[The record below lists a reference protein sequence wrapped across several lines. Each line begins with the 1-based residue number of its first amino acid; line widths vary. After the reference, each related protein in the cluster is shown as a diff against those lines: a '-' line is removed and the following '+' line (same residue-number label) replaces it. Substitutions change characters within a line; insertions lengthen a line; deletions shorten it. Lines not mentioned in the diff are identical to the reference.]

1 MTPAEE
7 AAWAVGQQP
16 EVWSSAQIAAR
27 LAFLRSTQVPQVL
40 DALVRKATRPGDA
53 DVAAARLVL
62 EYAGV
67 IGPHARRSAAVDA
80 RASFLVSI
88 DGEELELQLPT

>member
-1 MTPAEE
+1 MSPAEE
-7 AAWAVGQQP
+7 AAWAIEQQP
-16 EVWSSAQIAAR
+16 EVWTSTQVAAR
-27 LAFLRSTQVPQVL
+27 LAFLRSVELPQVL

-67 IGPHARRSAAVDA
+67 IGPHARRSAAADA
-80 RASFLVSI
+80 RAPVVVTI
-88 DGEELELQLPT
+88 DGEELELRLST